1 MVSVATKKSWCLVPA
16 MTGVMHEV
24 TTQGW
29 VGELL
34 LIILPFGIQLIILP
48 FGSCL
53 QVCLVAGG
61 IRRDI

>member
-1 MVSVATKKSWCLVPA
+1 
-16 MTGVMHEV
+16 MTDVMHEV

-34 LIILPFGIQLIILP
+34 LIILPLGIQ
-48 FGSCL
+48 GSCL

-61 IRRDI
+61 IGRDI